1 MPRRHEAWGR
11 MPTTVIKNARIVT
24 DGRVTASDLKIRD
37 GRIDT
42 VAARIDTPAGAVEI
56 DAAGAFLLPG
66 MIDDQVHFREPG
78 FEHKGTIATESKA
91 AIAGGI
97 TSYME
102 MPNCNPQTISEAA
115 LRDKHARA
123 ARVSLANWAFYLGA
137 TNDNLEAIKSVDRR
151 LACGVKV
158 FMGASTGN
166 MLVDNPR
173 TLDGIFS
180 SAPLLI
186 ATHCEDTPTIQ
197 ANEALARARYGDD
210 IPIHEHPHI
219 RSVEACYRSSSLAVD
234 LARRHGS
241 RLHILHLTTARELE
255 LFRAGS
261 DPNKRITAE
270 VCAHHLFFNDTWY
283 AAKGALIK
291 CNPAIKSQSDQQALF
306 DAVID
311 GRIDVIATDHAP
323 HTLEEKGRKYAQS
336 PSGLPLVQHALL
348 TLLEHVFAG
357 RLTIEQV
364 VEKTAHAPARLFHVA
379 ERGFIREGY
388 RADLTLIDPNSSTEV
403 DTSPIYS
410 KCGWTPFAGFVFRS
424 RIRATFVNGLLM
436 YHDGAFVAD
445 EPAMALTFDRS

>member
-1 MPRRHEAWGR
+1 MPRRHEIEP

-24 DGRVTASDLKIRD
+24 DGRVTASDLKIKG

-42 VAARIDTPAGAVEI
+42 LAARIDTPAGAAEI

-78 FEHKGTIATESKA
+78 FEHKGTIATESRA

-137 TNDNLEAIKSVDRR
+137 TNDNLEAIKSVDRH
-151 LACGVKV
+151 LACGIKV

-180 SAPLLI
+180 STPLLI

-210 IPIHEHPHI
+210 IPIREHPHI
-219 RSVEACYRSSSLAVD
+219 RSVDACFRSSSLAVD
-234 LARRHGS
+234 LARRHGA

-255 LFRAGS
+255 LLQKGS
-261 DPNKRITAE
+261 DPDKRITAE
-270 VCAHHLFFNDTWY
+270 ACVHHLFFNDTWY
-283 AAKGALIK
+283 ATKGALIK
-291 CNPAIKSQSDQQALF
+291 CNPAIKSQSDQLALLN
-306 DAVID
+306 AVND

-336 PSGLPLVQHALL
+336 PAGLPLVQHALL

-357 RLTIEQV
+357 RLTIEMV
-364 VEKTAHAPARLFHVA
+364 VEKTAHAPARLFQIA

-388 RADLTLIDPNSSTEV
+388 WADLTLIDPNSSTEV

-410 KCGWTPFAGFVFRS
+410 KCAWTPFAGFVFRS
-424 RIRATFVNGLLM
+424 RVRATFVNGRLM
-436 YHDGAFVAD
+436 YRDGVFTAD
-445 EPAMALTFDRS
+445 DPAMALTFVRP